1 MSEAAVSSG
10 KWSNVPVRI
19 GTALAIAAVVLI
31 FLWLGGWFW
40 AAFAG
45 ALAVRMA
52 YEWVRM
58 AELKPHSLALQYLV
72 VVFLAVGGAW
82 VLSLG
87 VEDGLVLPLLVV
99 AVGAI
104 FALMAVRRKFSL
116 WQGLNARHLWLGAAY
131 LSVPLVA
138 MLWLRGFGTGFDTPG
153 ARRVLFVILIVVAAD
168 AGAYFAGKT
177 IGGPKFIPRLSPN
190 KTWAGFAGGLVA
202 GGLLGGVLAEIWSD
216 DFFEGVLVGLVLVV
230 AAVAGDFLESGFKR
244 HFGVKDTG
252 GILPGH
258 GGVLDRVDSH
268 MAALTVAA
276 VVIALAP
283 GLSPV

>member
-1 MSEAAVSSG
+1 MSEAAVPSG
-10 KWSNVPVRI
+10 KWSNVPARI
-19 GTALAIAAVVLI
+19 GTALAIAAVVLV
-31 FLWLGGWFW
+31 FLWAGGWWW
-40 AAFAG
+40 AGLIALGAG
-45 ALAVRMA
+45 RIA
-52 YEWVRM
+52 YEWARM
-58 AELKPHSLALQYLV
+58 SNIRAGGVTYNPWQLV
-72 VVFLAVGGAW
+72 AG
-82 VLSLG
+82 
-87 VEDGLVLPLLVV
+87 VV
-99 AVGAI
+99 AVVFV
-104 FALMAVRRKFSL
+104 FA
-116 WQGLNARHLWLGAAY
+116 WLGWSLFLLLALAAGVVGLL
-131 LSVPLVA
+131 LSGQFRASWAGIGPLYIIGPAIAAV
-138 MLWLRGFGTGFDTPG
+138 WLRNGGTGFDTPG
-153 ARRVLFVILIVVAAD
+153 AQRVLFVILVVVAAD
-168 AGAYFAGKT
+168 IGAYFSGKT

-202 GGLLGGVLAEIWSD
+202 GALLGGVLAELGSD
-216 DFFEGVLVGLVLVV
+216 DFFDGVLVGLVLVV